1 MYSIRLTINRTQI
14 VFNINISKM
23 SVNELRILPTK
34 DTPEIIL
41 NPDGMIIID
50 GRSMIADVNDIT
62 KQLEVWIEEY
72 ICDPADITCV
82 DLYLEYL
89 STNNQKFYTM
99 LLNRLEPIKLMNKKY
114 IINWYYEEG
123 DEDILEKGEY
133 ISSVVQIPFNFI
145 IIIDPN

>member
-1 MYSIRLTINRTQI
+1 
-14 VFNINISKM
+14 M
-23 SVNELRILPTK
+23 SVNELRILHTK

-41 NPDGMIIID
+41 NPDGMIRIV
-50 GRSMIADVNDIT
+50 GRSMFADVNDFT

-82 DLYLEYL
+82 DFHLEYL
-89 STNNQKFYTM
+89 STNNQKFYIT
-99 LLNRLEPIKLMNKKY
+99 LLRKIEPIKLKNKKY

-133 ISSVVQIPFNFI
+133 ISSVMEISFNFVMI
-145 IIIDPN
+145 PDRNTLS

>member
-1 MYSIRLTINRTQI
+1 
-14 VFNINISKM
+14 M

-34 DTPEIIL
+34 DTPEIVL
-41 NPDGMIIID
+41 NPDGMIRIV
-50 GRSMIADVNDIT
+50 GRSMFADVNDFT

-82 DLYLEYL
+82 DFHLEYL
-89 STNNQKFYTM
+89 STNNQKFYIT
-99 LLNRLEPIKLMNKKY
+99 LLRKIEPIKLKNKKY

-133 ISSVVQIPFNFI
+133 ISSIVEISFNYVMI
-145 IIIDPN
+145 TDRNTMS

>member
-1 MYSIRLTINRTQI
+1 
-14 VFNINISKM
+14 M

-41 NPDGMIIID
+41 NPDGMIIIV
-50 GRSMIADVNDIT
+50 GRSMFADVNDFT
-62 KQLEVWIEEY
+62 KQVEVWIEEY

-82 DLYLEYL
+82 DFHLEYL
-89 STNNQKFYTM
+89 STNNQKFYIT
-99 LLNRLEPIKLMNKKY
+99 LLRKIEPIKLKNKKY

-123 DEDILEKGEY
+123 DEDIHEKGEY

>member
-1 MYSIRLTINRTQI
+1 
-14 VFNINISKM
+14 M

-41 NPDGMIIID
+41 NPDGMIRIV
-50 GRSMIADVNDIT
+50 GRSMFADVNDFT

-82 DLYLEYL
+82 DFHLEYL
-89 STNNQKFYTM
+89 STNNQKFYIT
-99 LLNRLEPIKLMNKKY
+99 LLRKIEPIKLKNKKY

-133 ISSVVQIPFNFI
+133 ISSIVEISFNFVMI
-145 IIIDPN
+145 TDRNTLS

>member
-1 MYSIRLTINRTQI
+1 
-14 VFNINISKM
+14 M
-23 SVNELRILPTK
+23 SVSELRILPTK

-41 NPDGMIIID
+41 NPDGMIRIV
-50 GRSMIADVNDIT
+50 GRSMFADVNDFT

-82 DLYLEYL
+82 DFHLEYL
-89 STNNQKFYTM
+89 STNNQKFYIT
-99 LLNRLEPIKLMNKKY
+99 LLRKIEPIKLKNKKY

-133 ISSVVQIPFNFI
+133 ISSIVEISFNYVMI
-145 IIIDPN
+145 TDRNTLS

>member
-1 MYSIRLTINRTQI
+1 
-14 VFNINISKM
+14 M

-41 NPDGMIIID
+41 NPEGMIRIV
-50 GRSMIADVNDIT
+50 GRSMFADVNDFT

-82 DLYLEYL
+82 DFNLEYL
-89 STNNQKFYTM
+89 STNNQKFYIT
-99 LLNRLEPIKLMNKKY
+99 LLRKIEPIKLKNKKY

-123 DEDILEKGEY
+123 DEDIHEKGEY

>member
-1 MYSIRLTINRTQI
+1 
-14 VFNINISKM
+14 M

-41 NPDGMIIID
+41 NPDGMIKIV
-50 GRSMIADVNDIT
+50 GRSMIADVNDFT
-62 KQLEVWIEEY
+62 KQLEVWIEKY

-82 DLYLEYL
+82 DFHLEYL
-89 STNNQKFYTM
+89 STNNQKFYIT
-99 LLNRLEPIKLMNKKY
+99 LLRKIEPIKLKNKKY

-133 ISSVVQIPFNFI
+133 ISSVVKISFNFVMI
-145 IIIDPN
+145 TDCKSRTS

>member
-1 MYSIRLTINRTQI
+1 
-14 VFNINISKM
+14 M
-23 SVNELRILPTK
+23 SVGELRILPTK

-41 NPDGMIIID
+41 NPDGMIKIV
-50 GRSMIADVNDIT
+50 GRSMFANVDDFT

-82 DLYLEYL
+82 DFHLEYL
-89 STNNQKFYTM
+89 STNNQKFYIT
-99 LLNRLEPIKLMNKKY
+99 LLRKIEPIKLMNKKY

-133 ISSVVQIPFNFI
+133 ISSVVEISFHFVMITNR
-145 IIIDPN
+145 NTLS

>member
-1 MYSIRLTINRTQI
+1 
-14 VFNINISKM
+14 M

-41 NPDGMIIID
+41 NPDGMIRIV
-50 GRSMIADVNDIT
+50 GRSMFADVNDFT

-82 DLYLEYL
+82 DFHLEYL
-89 STNNQKFYTM
+89 STNNQKFYIT
-99 LLNRLEPIKLMNKKY
+99 LLRKIEPIKLKNKKY

-133 ISSVVQIPFNFI
+133 ISSILDIPFNFI
-145 IIIDPN
+145 EISDSNILS

>member
-1 MYSIRLTINRTQI
+1 
-14 VFNINISKM
+14 M

-41 NPDGMIIID
+41 NPDGMIRIV
-50 GRSMIADVNDIT
+50 GRSMFADVNDFT

-82 DLYLEYL
+82 DFHLEYL
-89 STNNQKFYTM
+89 STNNQKFYFT
-99 LLNRLEPIKLMNKKY
+99 LLRKIELIKLKNKKY

-133 ISSVVQIPFNFI
+133 ISSVMEISFNFVMI
-145 IIIDPN
+145 PDRNTLS